1 MKSFLNRLIG
11 ILLIMIGIIITFN
24 YLSDNKMN
32 ELYYDNFKYTSNVI
46 LSGINGFN
54 FDYSVTLNYVG
65 DYYEIDFDVI
75 NPTGYDMEIDEL
87 YLHKDDNY
95 ISYRLTYDDGDLV
108 NKGDVIK
115 KGESK
120 TLRYIVF
127 YKNRVLEE
135 NYNFDSSFNI
145 NYKQHF

>member
-1 MKSFLNRLIG
+1 MFHKS
-11 ILLIMIGIIITFN
+11 
-24 YLSDNKMN
+24 Y

-54 FDYSVTLNYVG
+54 FDYSVTLNDVG

-75 NPTGYDMEIDEL
+75 NTTAYDMEIDTL
-87 YLHKDDNY
+87 DINKDDQY
-95 ISYRLTYDDGDLV
+95 ITYRLSYESGDLV
-108 NKGDVIK
+108 NEGDVIK
-115 KGESK
+115 TGESK

-127 YKNRVLEE
+127 YQNEILKD

-145 NYKQHF
+145 NYKQYF